1 MEVFKVFAI
10 IMYDV
15 NAKRT
20 NKVLKVFRKYLTWVQ
35 NSILEGEITE
45 SNLFKLKQ
53 EVRSKIVEGE
63 DSVIIYTFRS
73 MNYSNRETIGIKKGG
88 EEIFL

>member
-1 MEVFKVFAI
+1 VEVFKVFAI

-20 NKVLKVFRKYLTWVQ
+20 NKVLKVCRKYLTWVQ

>member
-1 MEVFKVFAI
+1 
-10 IMYDV
+10 MYDV

-20 NKVLKVFRKYLTWVQ
+20 NKVLKVCRKYLTWIQ

-53 EVRSKIVEGE
+53 EVKSKIVEGE
-63 DSVIIYTFRS
+63 DSVIIYTFKS
-73 MNYSNRETIGIKKGG
+73 MNYSTRETLGIKKGG
-88 EEIFL
+88 EEKFL

>member
-1 MEVFKVFAI
+1 MIFAI

-20 NKVLKVFRKYLTWVQ
+20 NKVLKVCRKYLTWIQ

-45 SNLFKLKQ
+45 SNLFKLKE
-53 EVRSKIVEGE
+53 EVKSKVVEGE
-63 DSVIIYTFRS
+63 DSVIIYTFKS

-88 EEIFL
+88 EETFL